1 LSHKKMDISK
11 LLVVLAIGV
20 FIIVVTLLLGLSP
33 PKRKPRVRSGT
44 TIPRQEIQPPLAGG
58 MVENSEMERLIEGI
72 EKLNKQVSTVN
83 KNLLVI
89 GVLVLIPLLLAIPA
103 CPVKIG

>member
-1 LSHKKMDISK
+1 MDTTK
-11 LLVVLAIGV
+11 LLIVFAIGV
-20 FIIVVTLLLGLSP
+20 FIIVLTLLLGLSP
-33 PKRKPRVRSGT
+33 PKRKPKVRSESLR
-44 TIPRQEIQPPLAGG
+44 PRHENQPPPAGG
-58 MVENSEMERLIEGI
+58 TVENSEMERLIQEM

-89 GVLVLIPLLLAIPA
+89 GALILIPLLLMIPA